1 MIQKNTRSTWIA
13 LIVILITLFMAGW
26 LMYQQ
31 GIQDDLDHVYVDSKN
46 QLNFNSFLVKE
57 RLQKRN
63 YQLAKNFIDHWG
75 KNSPEIIEITLT
87 TANGFNLAHY
97 KSDQPVINEFKDTIE
112 IPYSYTDLATLTV
125 RKSIDNVYL
134 RQKNFMYM
142 YLAGY
147 SLISLIMFL
156 LVFINIQTQKQKN
169 EIVRENIRR
178 KKTEKLLKA
187 SEKDLAI
194 TLNSIGDAVVATDSN
209 GAITRMNAVAE
220 KLTGWQLEDALGKSV
235 NNVFPIIDATTRE
248 PITNPID
255 NVIATGETVY
265 LSNHTTLVAKDGT
278 EFQIA
283 DSAAPIRNDENEIL
297 GMVLVFNDITEQY
310 LLREAARK
318 SKKDLQAIMDHS
330 PAVIYVKDTAGKY
343 SFINKKFEKLFLIKR
358 DDIVGKSD
366 FDIFPEDI
374 ANEMYRNDLKV
385 LESGHTLESEE
396 VAPHDDGNHTY
407 VSVKFPLFNKGEDIY
422 AVCGISTDITER
434 KTHEEKLRRSQKLE
448 SIGQLSGGIAH
459 DFNNQLGIVIGYLD
473 FLDALFEEDEK
484 PHKWVE
490 TATKATL
497 RCIDLTRQLLA
508 FSRHQPKET
517 TTVNLN
523 NIFNELKIMISRS
536 VTPEVDVQYFLN
548 DDLWLTDINTGEFQ
562 DTVLNLVLNAHYAM
576 PKGGKLII
584 ETANVSLDKEQND
597 FDLDADIGDYV
608 LLVVSDTGS
617 GMSKETQEQVF
628 EPFYTTKPKG
638 KGTGLGMS
646 MVYGFIKR
654 YKGHIKIYSELNVG
668 TTFRLYLPRSVASAP
683 ESTPEPERKSIAPK
697 GRESILIVDDE
708 VDLLQLA
715 DQYLTELGYTTKK
728 AINAMEAMKILKGNE
743 KFDLLLSDVVMPG
756 GMNGYELAEQ
766 ATKLDPELKVLL
778 TSGFT
783 SRTLVQ
789 SDLARFSENLLSKPY
804 RRTEIA
810 ERVRLVLDEKKFS

>member
-1 MIQKNTRSTWIA
+1 MIHKNTRITWIA
-13 LIVILITLFMAGW
+13 LIIILITLFVAGW
-26 LMYQQ
+26 LMYQR

-46 QLNFNSFLVKE
+46 QLNFNSLLVKE

-63 YQLAKNFIDHWG
+63 YQLAKNFIGHWG

-87 TANGFNLAHY
+87 AANGFNLAHY
-97 KSDQPVINEFKDTIE
+97 RSDQSVINEFKDSVK
-112 IPYSYTDLATLTV
+112 IPYSYTDMATLTV
-125 RKSIDNVYL
+125 RRSIDSVYL
-134 RQKNFMYM
+134 SQKNFMYM

-147 SLISLIMFL
+147 SLISLIMLL

-169 EIVRENIRR
+169 EIVRENIKR

-220 KLTGWQLEDALGKSV
+220 KLTGWQLKDALGKPV
-235 NNVFPIIDATTRE
+235 NDVFPIIDATTRE

-255 NVIATGETVY
+255 KVIATGETVY
-265 LSNHTTLVAKDGT
+265 LSNHTTLIAKDGA

-343 SFINKKFEKLFLIKR
+343 SFINQSFEKLFHIKR
-358 DDIVGKSD
+358 EDIVGKSD

-396 VAPHDDGNHTY
+396 VTPHDDGNHTY

-434 KTHEEKLRRSQKLE
+434 KIHEEKLRRSQKLE

-517 TTVNLN
+517 TTVDLN
-523 NIFNELKIMISRS
+523 NVFNELKIMISRS

-548 DDLWLTDINTGEFQ
+548 EDLWLTEINTGEFQ
-562 DTVLNLVLNAHYAM
+562 DTVLNLVLNAHDAM

-584 ETANVSLDKEQND
+584 ETANVCLDKEQDD

-668 TTFRLYLPRSVASAP
+668 TTFRLYLPRSAASSP

-789 SDLARFSENLLSKPY
+789 SDLSRFSDNLLSKPY
-804 RRTEIA
+804 RRTDIA
-810 ERVRLVLDEKKFS
+810 ERVRLVLDEKQSV